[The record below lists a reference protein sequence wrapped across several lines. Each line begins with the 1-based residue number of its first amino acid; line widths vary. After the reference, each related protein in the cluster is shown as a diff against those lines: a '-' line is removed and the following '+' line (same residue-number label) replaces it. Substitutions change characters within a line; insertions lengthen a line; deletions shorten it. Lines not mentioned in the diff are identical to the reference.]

1 MTAVFGF
8 FKRGVKMNKT
18 IWFVIPCYNEEEVID
33 ETTKRLKIFLKELT
47 DEKIISEKSR
57 VLYVDDGSKDS
68 TWNKI
73 KGINEEDNRFL
84 GIKLSHNK
92 GHQNALL
99 AGLMYAKNYCD
110 AAISMD
116 ADLQDDI
123 HASKEMI
130 LKHYEGNEIV
140 FGVRNSR
147 KTDSVFKRTSA
158 KLFYKI
164 MNTLGAEVVYNHA
177 DYRLMGQKALKAL
190 SDYKEVNLFLRGIVT
205 ELGFKSA
212 IVYYERGKRF
222 AGKSKYP
229 FKRMLSFATEG
240 VTSFSV
246 KPIKFAVFLGTLS
259 FLVSIAMLIYCIY
272 QKIAGYT
279 VPGWSSLG
287 VSIWAVGG
295 MQLFVIGVIGEY
307 IGKIYLETKQRPR
320 YVIEEITDNRI

>member
-1 MTAVFGF
+1 
-8 FKRGVKMNKT
+8 MNKT

-110 AAISMD
+110 AVISMD

-272 QKIAGYT
+272 QKIAGQT

-295 MQLFVIGVIGEY
+295 MQLFMIGVIGEY
-307 IGKIYLETKQRPR
+307 IGKIYLETKNRPR
-320 YVIEEITDNRI
+320 YVIEEITDNEI

>member
-1 MTAVFGF
+1 
-8 FKRGVKMNKT
+8 MNKT
-18 IWFVIPCYNEEEVID
+18 IWFVIPCYNEQEVID

-57 VLYVDDGSKDS
+57 VLYVDDGSKDL
-68 TWNKI
+68 TWDKI
-73 KGINEEDNRFL
+73 KSISNADNSFL

-99 AGLMYAKNYCD
+99 AGLMYAKDKSD
-110 AAISMD
+110 AVISMD

-123 HASKEMI
+123 YASKEMI

-164 MNTLGAEVVYNHA
+164 MNILGAEVVYNHA
-177 DYRLMGQKALKAL
+177 DYRLMGQKALDAL
-190 SDYKEVNLFLRGIVT
+190 SEYKEVNLFLRGIVK
-205 ELGFKSA
+205 ELGFNSA

-229 FKRMLSFATEG
+229 LKKMLSFATEG

-295 MQLFVIGVIGEY
+295 MQLFMIGVIGEY
-307 IGKIYLETKQRPR
+307 IGKIYLETKKRPR
-320 YVIEEITDNRI
+320 YVIEEIVGNQDLS

>member
-1 MTAVFGF
+1 
-8 FKRGVKMNKT
+8 MNKT
-18 IWFVIPCYNEEEVID
+18 IWFVIPCYNEQEVID

-57 VLYVDDGSKDS
+57 VLYVDDGSKDL
-68 TWNKI
+68 TWDKI
-73 KGINEEDNRFL
+73 KSISNADNSFL

-99 AGLMYAKNYCD
+99 AGLMYAKDKSD
-110 AAISMD
+110 AVISMD
-116 ADLQDDI
+116 ADLQDDLF
-123 HASKEMI
+123 ASKEMI

-164 MNTLGAEVVYNHA
+164 MNILGAEVVYNHA
-177 DYRLMGQKALKAL
+177 DYRLMGQKALDAL
-190 SDYKEVNLFLRGIVT
+190 SEYKEVNLFLRGIVK
-205 ELGFKSA
+205 ELGFNSA

-229 FKRMLSFATEG
+229 LKKMLSFATEG

-295 MQLFVIGVIGEY
+295 MQLFMIGVIGEY
-307 IGKIYLETKQRPR
+307 IGKIYLETKKRPR
-320 YVIEEITDNRI
+320 YVIEEIVGNQDLS

>member
-1 MTAVFGF
+1 
-8 FKRGVKMNKT
+8 MNKT
-18 IWFVIPCYNEEEVID
+18 IWFVIPCYNEQEVID

-57 VLYVDDGSKDS
+57 VLYVDDGSKDL
-68 TWNKI
+68 TWDKI
-73 KGINEEDNRFL
+73 KSISNADNSFL

-99 AGLMYAKNYCD
+99 AGLMYAKDKSD
-110 AAISMD
+110 AVISMD
-116 ADLQDDI
+116 ADLQDDLF
-123 HASKEMI
+123 ASKEMI

-164 MNTLGAEVVYNHA
+164 MNILGAEVVYNHA
-177 DYRLMGQKALKAL
+177 DYRLMGQKALDAL
-190 SDYKEVNLFLRGIVT
+190 SEYKEVNLFLRGIVK
-205 ELGFKSA
+205 ELGFNSA

-229 FKRMLSFATEG
+229 LKKMLSFATEG

-279 VPGWSSLG
+279 VPDWSSLG

-295 MQLFVIGVIGEY
+295 MQLFMIGVIGEY
-307 IGKIYLETKQRPR
+307 IGKIYLETKKRPR
-320 YVIEEITDNRI
+320 YVIEEIVGNQDLS